1 MKKTIAMLLALLTL
15 IALLAACVETPNP
28 ENGDET
34 TSGEATT
41 EQDAPLDAIPEDL
54 KFNGEDIVILSRGVQ
69 KYTQDE
75 IAVPELNSDPV
86 NDAMFNRNIAINDR
100 LNVNIVSKP
109 LDDADP
115 FKTVAEIERVVKAG
129 SDDYDMFAGACYATL
144 PAALGGT
151 FYDLRDLEY
160 LDLSQSYWM
169 QDYNDT
175 ISYGDSQYT
184 ATGMIALSTYRL
196 AIVTLF
202 NKELFDDKSLPYLYE
217 AVENNEWTLDYH
229 ASLVED
235 FYQDLNGDGKRDED
249 DLFGLV
255 TSAVINVDAYW
266 SACDIA
272 LVDKDADG
280 AYTWALDTEKLSNAV
295 DKLLLLIQES
305 GGTYLCKETEGSSA
319 QPAIREMFAEGR
331 AATTTLRLL
340 AVELDEIRNMQEEY
354 GIVPMPKY
362 DELQKNYQTQMHD
375 QFTVF
380 AIPVSAAQSK
390 IEMIGAVMEV
400 MASENLRMVKPAY
413 YEIALKR
420 KYMSDPTAW
429 DMLDMAFEHV
439 IVDAGVIYADSLE
452 YPHHHLRTMIDSKS
466 NSVAS
471 TFGKSKNKMNK
482 QLAKIVDKMEN
493 LEE

>member
-1 MKKTIAMLLALLTL
+1 MKRTIVVLLTVATL
-15 IALLAACVETPNP
+15 LMTLAACVGTQNEGTDTDTTVGG
-28 ENGDET
+28 EN
-34 TSGEATT
+34 S
-41 EQDAPLDAIPEDL
+41 EQDVCLDAIPEDL
-54 KFNGEDIVILSRGVQ
+54 KFNGEDVVVLSRGVQ
-69 KYTQDE
+69 KYTVDE
-75 IAVPELNSDPV
+75 IAVPELTSDPV
-86 NDAMFNRNIAINDR
+86 NDAMFNRNIVIKDR
-100 LNVNIVSKP
+100 LNVNIVSQP
-109 LDDADP
+109 LEDSDP
-115 FKTVAEIERVVKAG
+115 FKTVAEVERVVKAG
-129 SDDYDMFAGACYATL
+129 SEDYDLFAGACYATL
-144 PAALGGT
+144 PSALGGT

-160 LDLSQSYWM
+160 LNLSQSYWM

-184 ATGMIALSTYRL
+184 ATGVIALSTYRL
-196 AIVTLF
+196 ALVTLF
-202 NKELFDDKSLPYLYE
+202 NKELFDDKGVPYLYE
-217 AVENNEWTLDYH
+217 AVENNEWTLDYQ
-229 ASLVED
+229 AALVED

-272 LVDKDADG
+272 LVEKDADG

-295 DKLLLLIQES
+295 DKLLLLIHES

-319 QPAIREMFAEGR
+319 QPVIREMFAEGR

-354 GIVPMPKY
+354 GIVPMPKFNAS
-362 DELQKNYQTQMHD
+362 QKNYQTQMHD

-380 AIPVSAAQSK
+380 AIPASAASEK
-390 IEMIGAVMEV
+390 LELIGATMEV
-400 MASENLRMVKPAY
+400 MASENLRMVRPAY

-420 KYMSDPTAW
+420 KYMSDPIAW

-452 YPHHHLRTMIDSKS
+452 YPHHHLRTMLEDKN

-482 QLAKIVDKMEN
+482 QLTKIVDKMED
-493 LEE
+493 LED

>member
-1 MKKTIAMLLALLTL
+1 MKKTIAMLLALLTVL
-15 IALLAACVETPNP
+15 ALLAACVDTPSQG
-28 ENGDET
+28 GDKT
-34 TSGEATT
+34 TVGEGDT
-41 EQDAPLDAIPEDL
+41 EQGTQLDAVPEEL
-54 KFNGEDIVILSRGVQ
+54 KYNGEDIVILSRGVQ

-75 IAVPELNSDPV
+75 IAVPELTSDPV
-86 NDAMFNRNIAINDR
+86 NDAVFNRNIVVGDR
-100 LNVNIVSKP
+100 LNVNIVSQP
-109 LDDADP
+109 LEDSDP
-115 FKTVAEIERVVKAG
+115 FKTVEEVQRVVKAG
-129 SDDYDMFAGACYATL
+129 SDDYDLFAGACYATL

-184 ATGMIALSTYRL
+184 ATGVIALSTYRL

-202 NKELFDDKSLPYLYE
+202 NKKLFDDKSLPYLYE

-235 FYQDLNGDGKRDED
+235 FYQDLNGDGKHDEE
-249 DLFGLV
+249 DLFGFV
-255 TSAVINVDAYW
+255 TSAGINVDAYW

-280 AYTWALDTEKLSNAV
+280 AYTWALDTERLSDAV
-295 DKLLLLIQES
+295 DKLLLLIHES
-305 GGTYLCKETEGSSA
+305 GGTYICKENEQNTA
-319 QPAIREMFAEGR
+319 QPAIREMFAKGR

-340 AVELDEIRNMQEEY
+340 AVELDEIRNMDQEY

-380 AIPVSAAQSK
+380 AIPTSAAASK
-390 IEMIGAVMEV
+390 LEMIGAVMEV

-420 KYMSDPTAW
+420 KYMSDPIAW

-452 YPHHHLRTMIDSKS
+452 YPHHHLRTMIKDKN

-471 TFGKSKNKMNK
+471 TFGKSQNKMNK
-482 QLAKIVDKMEN
+482 QLTKIVDKMEQ